1 MINLE
6 VNGLKFETDSP
17 LKAFAFATAIE
28 FYDLSEEQ
36 ATRVSELCH
45 SIYIDVNHD
54 LSLASLVDQ
63 VCDKIDDYEPLQY
76 EAVIKDV
83 LNSILDYDL

>member
-6 VNGLKFETDSP
+6 VSGLRFETDSP

-28 FYDLSEEQ
+28 FYNLSEEQ
-36 ATRVSELCH
+36 ATRASELCH
-45 SIYIDVNHD
+45 SIYIDVKHD
-54 LSLASLVDQ
+54 LSLGNLVDQ
-63 VCDKIDDYEPLQY
+63 VCEKIGDYELLQY
-76 EAVIKDV
+76 EVVIEDV